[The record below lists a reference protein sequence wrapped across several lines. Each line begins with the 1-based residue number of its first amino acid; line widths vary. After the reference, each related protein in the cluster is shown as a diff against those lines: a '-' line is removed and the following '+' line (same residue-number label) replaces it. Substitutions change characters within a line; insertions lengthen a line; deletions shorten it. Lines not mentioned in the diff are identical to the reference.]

1 MVQPSDFQTQFNHSV
16 CPPHVRSQELE
27 ERVQVL
33 VALELLG
40 EITPLL
46 GCGCGSFSE
55 VNITVFQMF
64 EDQLEDFHEL
74 YGFI

>member
-1 MVQPSDFQTQFNHSV
+1 M
-16 CPPHVRSQELE
+16 
-27 ERVQVL
+27 L

-55 VNITVFQMF
+55 VNIAVFQMF